1 MARQY
6 LFVVMVA
13 AVLLSGCG
21 SMPPASSVYYV
32 KDSVL
37 DVRLAPSAAGTITN
51 RIYRQQKVEVFEIKG
66 EWARVSNFYDGTVE
80 GKTGQVAR
88 WVLAVGL
95 SSSQV
100 ADLPQPTISQDPR
113 IAKDAFPK
121 VGQNGL
127 TAYDVQL
134 LNKGA
139 LKFLNSGKCRRVE
152 YGDKS
157 VNKANTYFVNCG
169 SQNLFF
175 TPSDL

>member
-1 MARQY
+1 MARLF
-6 LFVVMVA
+6 LFVLMA
-13 AVLLSGCG
+13 AAALSSGCG
-21 SMPPASSVYYV
+21 TIPSGSNAYYV
-32 KDSVL
+32 KDGVL
-37 DVRLAPSAAGTITN
+37 DVRLAPSPTGTITN

-66 EWARVSNFYDGTVE
+66 EWARVSNFYDGKVE
-80 GKTGQVAR
+80 GTTGQVAR
-88 WVLAVGL
+88 WVLAAGL

-100 ADLPQPTISQDPR
+100 ADLPQPAISQDPR

>member
-1 MARQY
+1 MARLN
-6 LFVVMVA
+6 LFTAMVA
-13 AVLLSGCG
+13 AVLLPGCG
-21 SMPPASSVYYV
+21 SMPSSSNGYYV
-32 KDSVL
+32 KDSIL
-37 DVRLAPSAAGTITN
+37 DVRLAPSPAGTVTN

-66 EWARVSNFYDGTVE
+66 EWARISNFYDGTTE
-80 GKTGQVAR
+80 GKTGIVAR
-88 WVLAVGL
+88 WVLAAGL

-100 ADLPQPTISQDPR
+100 ADLPLPATSQDPR

-157 VNKANTYFVNCG
+157 VNKANTYYVNCG
-169 SQNLFF
+169 GPNLFF
-175 TPSDL
+175 TPGDV

>member
-1 MARQY
+1 VARLY
-6 LFVVMVA
+6 LFVVMIA
-13 AVLLSGCG
+13 AALSSGCG
-21 SMPPASSVYYV
+21 PMPGGSTTYYV

-37 DVRLAPSAAGTITN
+37 DVRLAPSPAGTITN
-51 RIYRQQKVEVFEIKG
+51 RIYRQQKVEVFEINS
-66 EWARVSNFYDGTVE
+66 EWARVSNFYDGAVE
-80 GKTGQVAR
+80 GKTGRVAR
-88 WVLAVGL
+88 WVLAAGL

-100 ADLPQPTISQDPR
+100 VDLPQPTISQDPR
-113 IAKDAFPK
+113 IEKNAFPK

-139 LKFLNSGKCRRVE
+139 LKFLSSGKCRRVE

-157 VNKANTYFVNCG
+157 LNKANTYFVNCG